1 MSLLLPRDAYEDRKP
16 DASFMKKL
24 KAVDSALVVYFNR
37 FKGRWVLDRC
47 VHGNQCAH
55 AGNCERVNAMIVQ
68 SPDGKYM
75 PLGEHVFEELRKRDL
90 WRQFDSAEH
99 MRDVQ
104 DKESDEQRAQIAE
117 SIRGD
122 FNSMIRED
130 RVQLNRFRHLIQT
143 HDIGRPNR

>member
-1 MSLLLPRDAYEDRKP
+1 MLLPRDVHEDRTP
-16 DASFMKKL
+16 NAVFLKKL
-24 KAVDSALVVYFNR
+24 KAFDSALVVYFNR
-37 FKGRWVLDRC
+37 FKGRWVIDRC
-47 VHGNQCAH
+47 VHGNACAH
-55 AGNCERVNAMIVQ
+55 SGNCERVNAMIVQ
-68 SPDGKYM
+68 SPEGGYM

-99 MRDVQ
+99 MGAVQ
-104 DKESDEQRAQIAE
+104 STQAEEQRDKIVAD
-117 SIRGD
+117 IRGD